1 MLCSDPKSQ
10 IYAEHV
16 LIRSLIKLLSI
27 SLSLF
32 TFGISNAQSPPQYE
46 WDLSD
51 IYPDLG
57 SWQSAMAEIS
67 SSIENLVE
75 FKGTLGDSSQAMLSA
90 LSVYSNVNKEVA
102 RAYVYT
108 SLERDADQREPEAQA
123 RFGLSRQMFSNL
135 SEAVSWINPEILA
148 IGENRINQFLIAEPA
163 LADFEFIIRDILR
176 QEPHTLDE
184 STETIL
190 AQAGMVLSSP
200 SQIYQNYANADI
212 PWPTIC
218 LLYTS
223 PSPRDKRQSRMP
235 SSA

>member
-16 LIRSLIKLLSI
+16 LIRLLIKLLSI

-32 TFGISNAQSPPQYE
+32 TFGVSNAQSPPQYE

-108 SLERDADQREPEAQA
+108 SLERDADQREPDAQA
-123 RFGLSRQMFSNL
+123 RFGLSR
-135 SEAVSWINPEILA
+135 
-148 IGENRINQFLIAEPA
+148 
-163 LADFEFIIRDILR
+163 
-176 QEPHTLDE
+176 
-184 STETIL
+184 
-190 AQAGMVLSSP
+190 
-200 SQIYQNYANADI
+200 
-212 PWPTIC
+212 
-218 LLYTS
+218 
-223 PSPRDKRQSRMP
+223 
-235 SSA
+235 